1 MPDQAIADGPRTQTS
16 LLSETRVGAYEK
28 ALLRRYALSAFTS
41 DRGNSITLS
50 EEALRWYDD
59 NRKKVGLSLPGI
71 NHKLSRIHRK
81 DDWPGLVRINITA
94 ADRATARFSVKL
106 PLLSALQKRLDWI
119 ASTLRLTAVQSSY
132 LGAVVRLTEIPSFQ
146 ALGAAFSGRESDC
159 DEVAADTVCK
169 FLGQGRVGANRHR
182 SHVRALHRLGLI
194 EHRGRNDWAP
204 SATVL
209 AILSLRTFR
218 ETALRHALFGMPRRS
233 SLTVADFEHMKE
245 KVGNTSSILSGALTN
260 KEKGAALLFYGA
272 PGTGKT
278 EFAALIGELVG
289 AQTVFIGEMPHS
301 DSRLELE
308 RRHEPSREDRLSH
321 LAFSSQLASLT
332 GRIILVVD
340 EADDIF
346 TGVDDDDWSSRT
358 GSKVF
363 MNRLVEES
371 PAPVIFITNNPD
383 RLGEAVL
390 RRMLYAVEF
399 SPISE
404 ATRRRVI
411 QRHAMALGVSLDDMA
426 TVELSQLPASPAL
439 IEAGIRAAALAAS
452 NQEQEHSNI
461 PRRRSDTKAAGEI
474 AAPTAVKRPIEGQV
488 AVTVVAS
495 LLKASGR
502 SWDRRP
508 SVSSPKFDPMLS
520 NADIDLLAL
529 EDRIRQ
535 ARGWSLSFLLDGL
548 PGTGKSAFARHLAS
562 VMELEILQKR
572 GSDIFASF
580 VGETEANIAQA
591 FEEAADTGRF
601 LIFDEADSLLAS
613 RLGAERN
620 WEVSQV
626 NEMLTWMES
635 HPLPFA
641 ATTNHASRIDP
652 AAVRRFLFKVRFD
665 AMTAVQAEK
674 AFLRFF
680 KRNSIGDQARQRL
693 RKLFPLTPSDFALV
707 SRKSLL
713 LGIEDEAQILGM
725 LSAEVAAKPGA
736 TIRIGF

>member
-16 LLSETRVGAYEK
+16 FLSETRVGAYEK

-81 DDWPGLVRINITA
+81 DDWPG
-94 ADRATARFSVKL
+94 RFSVKL
-106 PLLSALQKRLDWI
+106 PLPSALQKRLEWI

-132 LGAVVRLTEIPSFQ
+132 LGAVVRLTEVPSFQ

-182 SHVRALHRLGLI
+182 SHVRALHRLRLI
-194 EHRGRNDWAP
+194 EHRGGNDWAP

-233 SLTVADFEHMKE
+233 SLTVADFEHTKE
-245 KVGNTSSILSGALTN
+245 KVGNASSILPGALTN

-278 EFAALIGELVG
+278 
-289 AQTVFIGEMPHS
+289 QTVFICEMPHS

-308 RRHEPSREDRLSH
+308 RRHESSREDRLSH
-321 LAFSSQLASLT
+321 LAFSSQLASLS
-332 GRIILVVD
+332 GRTILVVD

-346 TGVDDDDWSSRT
+346 TGADDDDWSGRT

-371 PAPVIFITNNPD
+371 PAPVIFITNTPD

-411 QRHAMALGVSLDDMA
+411 QRHAMGN
-426 TVELSQLPASPAL
+426 
-439 IEAGIRAAALAAS
+439 IETR
-452 NQEQEHSNI
+452 
-461 PRRRSDTKAAGEI
+461 
-474 AAPTAVKRPIEGQV
+474 
-488 AVTVVAS
+488 
-495 LLKASGR
+495 
-502 SWDRRP
+502 
-508 SVSSPKFDPMLS
+508 
-520 NADIDLLAL
+520 
-529 EDRIRQ
+529 
-535 ARGWSLSFLLDGL
+535 
-548 PGTGKSAFARHLAS
+548 
-562 VMELEILQKR
+562 
-572 GSDIFASF
+572 
-580 VGETEANIAQA
+580 
-591 FEEAADTGRF
+591 
-601 LIFDEADSLLAS
+601 
-613 RLGAERN
+613 
-620 WEVSQV
+620 
-626 NEMLTWMES
+626 
-635 HPLPFA
+635 
-641 ATTNHASRIDP
+641 
-652 AAVRRFLFKVRFD
+652 
-665 AMTAVQAEK
+665 
-674 AFLRFF
+674 
-680 KRNSIGDQARQRL
+680 
-693 RKLFPLTPSDFALV
+693 
-707 SRKSLL
+707 
-713 LGIEDEAQILGM
+713 
-725 LSAEVAAKPGA
+725 
-736 TIRIGF
+736 